1 MQPRQRMAPRWLREP
16 WRQRWSLG
24 RCWCCWRPRGQE
36 WMTLAVFGGVVWGD
50 EILVRFL
57 WCSVGC
63 WFFCLGRIFFKERMD
78 FNDYRLACEYGWFWF
93 SSCCF
98 LVLSVD
104 CWFGFGGCW
113 DHIVVG
119 FLGSLVVLFG
129 LRFGGW
135 VVWHPWGSMLN
146 LLQSLAQPLGNNEDF
161 LCSKAS

>member
-1 MQPRQRMAPRWLREP
+1 MALRWFREP
-16 WRQRWSLG
+16 RRQRWSLG

-36 WMTLAVFGGVVWGD
+36 WMTLAVFGGVVGGD

-57 WCSVGC
+57 WCLVGC
-63 WFFCLGRIFFKERMD
+63 WFFCLERICFKERMD
-78 FNDYRLACEYGWFWF
+78 FNDYWLACEYGWFWF

-104 CWFGFGGCW
+104 YWFGFGGCW

-135 VVWHPWGSMLN
+135 VVWGPWGSWIYCKAWHN
-146 LLQSLAQPLGNNEDF
+146 LWEITRIFCVRKPPNRIGNM
-161 LCSKAS
+161 